1 MYIVDP
7 ISGPSFQLVACCNKG
22 AGMSVHT
29 RKHFRGPFKAT
40 VALEAIRAVKTMHE
54 IAQED
59 GVPPTQVGL
68 WTNELQVQAA
78 SLVDT
83 KRGPKPADPLA
94 SPEQLSTG
102 IRRVTME
109 LDWFK
114 KSQES
119 PCGTSQAMG
128 QPP

>member
-1 MYIVDP
+1 
-7 ISGPSFQLVACCNKG
+7 
-22 AGMSVHT
+22 MSVHT

-40 VALEAIRAVKTMHE
+40 VALEAIRAVKTVHE
-54 IAQED
+54 IAQEH

-94 SPEQLSTG
+94 NPEQLSTG

-114 KSQES
+114 KKSEITLWHIA
-119 PCGTSQAMG
+119 GTGSAPMI
-128 QPP
+128 PSR